1 MEINAIRGL
10 IVLYMHTARAH
21 KRFSEK
27 HFSHLPSFFSVLI
40 LLSAAIEDL
49 KNGISKNYYQQ
60 VFLL

>member
-49 KNGISKNYYQQ
+49 KKGIK
-60 VFLL
+60 